1 MQSCYFAY
9 YDSVRKIDGKGVFFY
24 LALFWVTVIGVV
36 QLLDVV
42 FLKWLSKWSRRYLT
56 LLIVQ
61 SVLETRSVFLFYF
74 KVFLKVAE
82 EADAEE
88 EGTKYF
94 RPIVVQILLV
104 TVTLSFYLQV
114 KVCCLKGE

>member
-1 MQSCYFAY
+1 M
-9 YDSVRKIDGKGVFFY
+9 
-24 LALFWVTVIGVV
+24 
-36 QLLDVV
+36 
-42 FLKWLSKWSRRYLT
+42 
-56 LLIVQ
+56 
-61 SVLETRSVFLFYF
+61 
-74 KVFLKVAE
+74 FLKVAE

>member
-1 MQSCYFAY
+1 M
-9 YDSVRKIDGKGVFFY
+9 
-24 LALFWVTVIGVV
+24 
-36 QLLDVV
+36 
-42 FLKWLSKWSRRYLT
+42 
-56 LLIVQ
+56 
-61 SVLETRSVFLFYF
+61 FLFYF

-88 EGTKYF
+88 EGTTYF

>member
-1 MQSCYFAY
+1 MESTLTYSFEI
-9 YDSVRKIDGKGVFFY
+9 V
-24 LALFWVTVIGVV
+24 
-36 QLLDVV
+36 LL
-42 FLKWLSKWSRRYLT
+42 KSSSIK
-56 LLIVQ
+56 IVQ
-61 SVLETRSVFLFYF
+61 SVLETPSVFLFYF